1 MKLVPRKPEELQ
13 NFIETLKKEG
23 KKKVLLL
30 VNSQGNLRYVA
41 LSLEE
46 KSEAKSEDKGGDS
59 AP

>member
-1 MKLVPRKPEELQ
+1 MI
-13 NFIETLKKEG
+13 NFDHRIMAIRYTQKKEG

-46 KSEAKSEDKGGDS
+46 KSEAKSEDKGGEA